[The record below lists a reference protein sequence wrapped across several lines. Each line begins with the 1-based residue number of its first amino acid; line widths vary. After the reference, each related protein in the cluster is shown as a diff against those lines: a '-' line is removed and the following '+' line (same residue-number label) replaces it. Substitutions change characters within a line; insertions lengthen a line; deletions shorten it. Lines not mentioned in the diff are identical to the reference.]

1 MMNKCS
7 IFIIL
12 LVITVTTNA
21 QGLSG
26 IKAVSEITRVV
37 NSINI
42 LEEKL
47 VVGTEDG
54 LFLVIPSESG
64 HEEKL
69 NLLENEAI
77 SNIVSVGS
85 DRLLL
90 ATYNNS
96 LYELSNLK
104 DLTLI
109 RQFSDSVGLTISN
122 IQFDPFSSKI
132 YVANAA
138 SLFVL
143 SNNLTRRLS
152 TDDCGQ
158 IVALSLDIEGIVY
171 LGTEKGIFK
180 LNIQDQWQ
188 QVIKGRV
195 LEMKRHNNVI
205 TGLLLGENGKPKFAQ
220 IRSNKIDITF
230 LAPED
235 LINDPF
241 DLLFWPMNDG
251 FYGFLGQLPFL
262 YKKWESGYMTFKYFE
277 TENDFESF
285 KKNSRIR
292 KITQNSDQGRLFIG
306 TDGQGLYQ
314 LTYQLFPNPKEF
326 LGMVLADDIIFKSG
340 RTVLENRA
348 QTRHQI
354 RQLEQ
359 LLTEKTNYIIQITG
373 YTGDLSVTLRNSLTS
388 KVGQEK
394 KLSLRRAEKL
404 KKILVKKGIS
414 PLRIN
419 VYGGGRISNSAD
431 YRSERFSNKAS
442 VKLIDF

>member
-1 MMNKCS
+1 MNKCS